1 MTTKDESGKDQK
13 PEESTSEVRAADVAL
28 DTAGGTLEP
37 SIVPVSS
44 QSGDPGH
51 KQGSLMRRIVM
62 GNGFVSVLAV
72 IVALFLGGLLIAS
85 TDAQVAKT
93 AGYLFA
99 RPTDFLS
106 ALWTAMTESYVAD
119 RKSVV

>member
-1 MTTKDESGKDQK
+1 MTTKDESGKDQT

-44 QSGDPGH
+44 QSGGDPGH

-62 GNGFVSVLAV
+62 GSGFVSVLAV

-85 TDAQVAKT
+85 TDA
-93 AGYLFA
+93 
-99 RPTDFLS
+99 R
-106 ALWTAMTESYVAD
+106 
-119 RKSVV
+119 